1 LPARKA
7 VKPAASIPQAKPKTA
22 KTRPKLPVVKAGPRL
37 KTSAAEAAGKKL
49 RRNDGIRSDEVLET
63 ALALF
68 SSVSFADVTV
78 QDIAKR
84 VGITH
89 SLIYYYFESKE
100 KLFHAA
106 VLHAIDRV
114 MEQYNQ
120 LTAQHRDPVDLLN
133 DWFETNV
140 KMSGP
145 LRSVVRIMIE
155 YSDRDPKRAS
165 PSVQRVIRQFYDFER
180 RTIADCIR
188 RGVDAGRF
196 TCDDPERLAIFVS
209 RGIDGVFYGH
219 LVRKDADIA
228 TEMKELRAILW
239 RLLDYKP
246 A

>member
-1 LPARKA
+1 M
-7 VKPAASIPQAKPKTA
+7 
-22 KTRPKLPVVKAGPRL
+22 G
-37 KTSAAEAAGKKL
+37 KL
-49 RRNDGIRSDEVLET
+49 RRNDGIRSEELLET

-78 QDIAKR
+78 QDIARR

-89 SLIYYYFESKE
+89 SLIYYYYESKE

-114 MEQYNQ
+114 MEQYNKV
-120 LTAQHRDPVDLLN
+120 TAEHRDPIDLLN
-133 DWFETNV
+133 DWFEINIA
-140 KMSGP
+140 MSGP

-180 RTIADCIR
+180 RTIADSIR
-188 RGVDAGRF
+188 RGVAAGRF
-196 TCDDPERLAIFVS
+196 TCADPERLAIFVS

-246 A
+246 R

>member
-1 LPARKA
+1 MKAAASSPRAKPQAAKAAHRPAKS
-7 VKPAASIPQAKPKTA
+7 PAAKVAPRPAKS
-22 KTRPKLPVVKAGPRL
+22 
-37 KTSAAEAAGKKL
+37 SAAEAASRL
-49 RRNDGIRSDEVLET
+49 RRNDGIRSEEVLET

-78 QDIAKR
+78 QDIARR
-84 VGITH
+84 VGVTH

-120 LTAQHRDPVDLLN
+120 LTAQHQDPVDLLN

-188 RGVDAGRF
+188 RGVAAGRF
-196 TCDDPERLAIFVS
+196 TCADPERLAIFVS

-239 RLLDYKP
+239 RLLEYRP
-246 A
+246 T